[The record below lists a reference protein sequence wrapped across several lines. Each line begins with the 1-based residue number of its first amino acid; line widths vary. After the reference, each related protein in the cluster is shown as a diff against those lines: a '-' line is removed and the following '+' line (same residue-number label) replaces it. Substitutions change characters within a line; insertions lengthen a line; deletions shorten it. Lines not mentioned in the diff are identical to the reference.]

1 MSANSNKEVIMGA
14 ILGATTAQATMAFLF
29 LTIAKKYGID
39 VEFDFSDYRNP
50 KVNFI
55 GGTDTQHEAL
65 ACELADKFN
74 EV

>member
-1 MSANSNKEVIMGA
+1 MGAIMGA
-14 ILGATTAQATMAFLF
+14 TTEQASAVFLF
-29 LTIAKKYGID
+29 QHIAKKHGIE

-55 GGTDTQHEAL
+55 GGTAEQHEAL
-65 ACELADKFN
+65 ACELAEKFD